1 VATVASIR
9 NGEKA
14 KFWTS
19 HWLDG
24 ICPNYIAPKIFKGS
38 KRKNCN
44 VRKTMEDNF
53 WANQIDI
60 REGIDMEHIQ
70 QFVTLW
76 ELVSNIHLE
85 QVRQILLEVH

>member
-1 VATVASIR
+1 MERRQSFGPPLGLTVYAQIILHQKSSKDQKER
-9 NGEKA
+9 
-14 KFWTS
+14 
-19 HWLDG
+19 
-24 ICPNYIAPKIFKGS
+24 IAMLGRLWRTI
-38 KRKNCN
+38 
-44 VRKTMEDNF
+44 F

-60 REGIDMEHIQ
+60 GEGIDMEHIQ